1 MSNFL
6 KMLRYVAVVAFETGF
21 NVELSICRVEEQAPQ
36 NVSYS
41 NAVILCFTNVCHKSL
56 PLVNS

>member
-1 MSNFL
+1 
-6 KMLRYVAVVAFETGF
+6 MLRYVAVVAFETGF